1 MKRHSHALD
10 DYFETAFERSMI
22 GPRLEINKN
31 PYAIVALGGYG
42 REEQCIHSDVDLLFL
57 FAKRVPPDAENL
69 IREMIYPLWD
79 IGMDVG
85 YATRSVK
92 ECLSLAAAEFNI
104 LTPLLD
110 ARFICGMSML
120 FSDLMAQLRDNV
132 IRKRRDRLMDQLLAS
147 TRSRQA
153 QFGDSAYLLEPHL
166 KEGQGGL
173 RDYHAM
179 LWMARLDTELRQ
191 TRDLEYLGLLSH
203 SEYQQL
209 LTALDFIWA
218 VRNHLHHISGRKT
231 DRLHFENQI
240 RLAEHFRYRDEAGQQ
255 PVERF
260 LGELHGRMDAV
271 KRQHLMLLHEFG
283 LENNGNGAARPTP
296 KSPVEGIEVV
306 YGGMLDFARP
316 EAVLKRPELL
326 VRIFEESAVL
336 KAPLSAEAKRLVREF
351 VYLVDAAF
359 RCGAGDRAELR
370 AGPARAGLGRE
381 RSRRHADDGPAGG
394 VHPGV
399 SVRHQP
405 DSVRRVPPVSGGQA
419 PAAHGTDAHA
429 ARRRGRRGRAALRQG
444 LPRAEEQ
451 VRAVLGGAAARHR
464 QGRDRR

>member
-1 MKRHSHALD
+1 MVVDHHATPPGIHATASQRLKDRVVELTRRFLRGRQPDFMKQHSRALD
-10 DYFETAFERSMI
+10 DYFETAFESSMI
-22 GPRLEINKN
+22 GPRMEINKN

-92 ECLSLAAAEFNI
+92 ECLSLAAADLNI

-147 TRSRQA
+147 TRCRHA

-179 LWMARLDTELRQ
+179 LWIARLDTDLRQ
-191 TRDLEYLGLLSH
+191 PRDLEYLGLLSH

-209 LTALDFIWA
+209 WDGA
-218 VRNHLHHISGRKT
+218 
-231 DRLHFENQI
+231 RLHLDRPQPPAPHQ
-240 RLAEHFRYRDEAGQQ
+240 RPQDRSAALRDPDPDRRNPEVPEARPGSS
-255 PVERF
+255 RWSGSN
-260 LGELHGRMDAV
+260 LDSR
-271 KRQHLMLLHEFG
+271 LLH
-283 LENNGNGAARPTP
+283 
-296 KSPVEGIEVV
+296 S
-306 YGGMLDFARP
+306 
-316 EAVLKRPELL
+316 
-326 VRIFEESAVL
+326 
-336 KAPLSAEAKRLVREF
+336 
-351 VYLVDAAF
+351 
-359 RCGAGDRAELR
+359 
-370 AGPARAGLGRE
+370 RAGLPAVGVQ
-381 RSRRHADDGPAGG
+381 AGG
-394 VHPGV
+394 VPEVVAQIGEHRVQHFRQDRGGGV
-399 SVRHQP
+399 VVEV
-405 DSVRRVPPVSGGQA
+405 D
-419 PAAHGTDAHA
+419 
-429 ARRRGRRGRAALRQG
+429 
-444 LPRAEEQ
+444 
-451 VRAVLGGAAARHR
+451 GA
-464 QGRDRR
+464 